1 MFGINEKMPESIAQK
16 IVETPYIRDMVLT
29 SQKIVNKDD

>member
-16 IVETPYIRDMVLT
+16 IVETPYIKDMVLT
-29 SQKIVNKDD
+29 S